1 MIRRLNEMRRFVNAK
16 LGSPTAAQNS
26 YRGGSTSAPSGAMI
40 APVEQRHQSP
50 VEEHHQSIVDIQLAE
65 IGQTA
70 NRLILCG
77 RLDSTGAGLLD
88 QTLPA
93 AVIDIDRDIVADL
106 SAVCFVGSRGIRLLI
121 SLARGLQ
128 KKGLRFVMYGLQP
141 AVHDVFESVSLS
153 ELIPVTTTEAEALS
167 LLAD

>member
-1 MIRRLNEMRRFVNAK
+1 MRRFVNAK
-16 LGSPTAAQNS
+16 TRFADRREESPC
-26 YRGGSTSAPSGAMI
+26 GGSTGAPSGAMI
-40 APVEQRHQSP
+40 VPVEQ
-50 VEEHHQSIVDIQLAE
+50 HHQSNVDIQLAE

-70 NRLILCG
+70 NRLVLSG

-93 AVIDIDRDIVADL
+93 AVVDIDRNIVADL

-167 LLAD
+167 LLAE

>member
-1 MIRRLNEMRRFVNAK
+1 
-16 LGSPTAAQNS
+16 
-26 YRGGSTSAPSGAMI
+26 
-40 APVEQRHQSP
+40 
-50 VEEHHQSIVDIQLAE
+50 VDIQLAE
-65 IGQTA
+65 NERTA
-70 NRLILCG
+70 NRLILSG

-141 AVHDVFESVSLS
+141 AVHDVFASVSLS
-153 ELIPVTTTEAEALS
+153 ELIPVTTTEVEALS
-167 LLAD
+167 LLAE